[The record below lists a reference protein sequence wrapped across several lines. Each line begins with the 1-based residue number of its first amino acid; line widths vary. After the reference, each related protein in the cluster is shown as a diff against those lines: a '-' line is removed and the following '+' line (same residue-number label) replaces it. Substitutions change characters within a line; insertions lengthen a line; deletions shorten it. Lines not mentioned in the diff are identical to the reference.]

1 MPQNGDG
8 ESLGPEAGRWA
19 QRYGVVRHDEET
31 TRKRAV
37 ELARRLAGNGDA
49 RGCERLFDLLTAAD
63 RLATRRPKHL
73 PRLQDLPGV
82 RQAPAKTPAAI
93 VQRYRPSPSC
103 ATEPR

>member
-19 QRYGVVRHDEET
+19 QRYGVVRHDET

-63 RLATRRPKHL
+63 RLATRRPEHL

-82 RQAPAKTPAAI
+82 RQLPP
-93 VQRYRPSPSC
+93 RRRPRSFRGIGRVPSC